1 MLRHNRTPPWDPVGH
16 DKGNGA
22 CESQQPIKE
31 RSSCY
36 VTTALHNEVFAGTA
50 WRSAPL
56 MAGMLGVAAHAAFA
70 VDHPADG
77 PQVNMSLAVASDVL
91 MLTIQSGFHVQAQS
105 MPYVAEPGDVVI
117 EDGKDNPKS
126 KAYEHPFIQDGKLT
140 NRFDLVLQCNGTQDR
155 ATLP

>member
-1 MLRHNRTPPWDPVGH
+1 MLRHNRITQRGICRYRLAVC
-16 DKGNGA
+16 A
-22 CESQQPIKE
+22 
-31 RSSCY
+31 
-36 VTTALHNEVFAGTA
+36 
-50 WRSAPL
+50 L

-77 PQVNMSLAVASDVL
+77 PQVKHVCAVAPDVL

-105 MPYVAEPGDVVI
+105 MPYVAGPGDAVI
-117 EDGKDNPKS
+117 EAGKDNPKS

-140 NRFDLVLQCNGTQDR
+140 NRFDLVLQRQRNADR